1 MRPCFFA
8 VHDARQAGVAVP
20 VDVVARVGPVDAAE
34 PGGVQERVDDG
45 SVVAGHNPA
54 VRPPAQES
62 RLVCTSAPLVAS
74 SPRTTAVRAGIG
86 RFSPDPPGW
95 AEPEA
100 NRAGRSR
107 STTRARRTCGAG
119 ASGVTGAAP
128 PSTGRGDIRRV
139 GGWPPLVT
147 SRAEGAQL
155 AAGPGCPRR
164 PTGSLPGC
172 RCARSP
178 ARRRW

>member
-1 MRPCFFA
+1 M
-8 VHDARQAGVAVP
+8 P
-20 VDVVARVGPVDAAE
+20 VDVVARVGPVVAAE

-95 AEPEA
+95 
-100 NRAGRSR
+100 GR
-107 STTRARRTCGAG
+107 
-119 ASGVTGAAP
+119 
-128 PSTGRGDIRRV
+128 
-139 GGWPPLVT
+139 
-147 SRAEGAQL
+147 
-155 AAGPGCPRR
+155 
-164 PTGSLPGC
+164 TGS
-172 RCARSP
+172 
-178 ARRRW
+178 